1 VHETAGQPRTAA
13 VSVRPFVGRTRE
25 LNGLEAALGEA
36 ADGHGSLQ
44 LVTGEPGIGK
54 TRLMSELA
62 QLARER
68 GIRAVAGRCWEEGGA
83 PPYWPWIQVVRA
95 LGGDLEQLAGGGLR
109 SEAARAVVPGG
120 DRIRLFDAVARF
132 LADETLLVT
141 LDDVHAGDEPSL
153 LLLRYLGDA
162 LAQSHVLL
170 VASYRETEPRVRD
183 LGEAFAE
190 LARVGRRVPL
200 RGLSTTDIGAYL
212 ETVTGA
218 RPAPGV
224 VARLHEITGGNPFFA
239 GEIVRLVSAEQA
251 LDDTIKDPF
260 LRIPEEVRT
269 LIRRRVAHLSTEAVA
284 TLRIAAVIGREFD
297 LPLLERTSRLSPA
310 RLLDVLG
317 EAVAVGV
324 VTEASRH
331 RYAFAHELV
340 RETLYDD
347 LPPARRVALHR
358 DVGHLLEA
366 AYADDLDPH
375 RSEIA
380 RHLYLGDGDRA
391 LEHLILAGERA
402 ARLFAYEEAVVH
414 YRRALEVLP
423 GPERRGELLLRL
435 GDAQWRSGDGAQ
447 ARVTF
452 EEAIDAGRRLGDG
465 ELLARA
471 ALGYVTALGGF
482 LLYARFEVGG
492 TGVALLE
499 EALAALPPTDS
510 ALRAHVLAHL
520 ALEMWSANEPVDR
533 RTQISHAAIE
543 MARRLDD
550 GEALVTALHAR
561 HWVLTTPGMAL
572 ERLAHTEEMLRAA
585 ADPEIEFLAHNAR
598 FHCFLELCDRRGMDA
613 ESRAMTELA
622 EQLRQPFNR
631 WHTVCLR
638 ALRATLDG
646 RFDEAERLAQE
657 ALEVGRGRQSEYAT
671 YVFRYAQLL
680 AIRWAQGRVDELWP
694 EIQDHAERYP
704 WIPRWRDA
712 LVAATLGDVQMARR
726 ELELHAADGFAGL
739 PRDGLWLLHAC
750 ALAEAC
756 VVAAD
761 RERAVRLY
769 ELLLPHADDNAISY
783 TLQPF
788 GPVAL
793 RLAKLAAL
801 LGRWPDADRFFVSA
815 LARSELL
822 GAPAI
827 RARVLREHA
836 TALAA
841 RGEPADRTRGEAM
854 LAEAARLSEQLGIA
868 SAPSAQE
875 AIFTRDGDV
884 WTLSYVGRTF
894 RLPDVKGLGYIA
906 ALLACPGRE
915 LHALELTSPAA
926 NHRGPDVPLLD
937 AQAKAAYA
945 QRLAELEDE
954 LDQARAWGDGER
966 VAGLQH
972 ELDALGAELA
982 HAVGLRGADRTF
994 ASPAERARISVT
1006 KAIRTAI
1013 RQIARHSPELAEH
1026 LEASLHTGRFCS
1038 YAPPGAVPPRW
1049 SL

>member
-1 VHETAGQPRTAA
+1 
-13 VSVRPFVGRTRE
+13 
-25 LNGLEAALGEA
+25 
-36 ADGHGSLQ
+36 
-44 LVTGEPGIGK
+44 
-54 TRLMSELA
+54 
-62 QLARER
+62 
-68 GIRAVAGRCWEEGGA
+68 
-83 PPYWPWIQVVRA
+83 
-95 LGGDLEQLAGGGLR
+95 
-109 SEAARAVVPGG
+109 
-120 DRIRLFDAVARF
+120 
-132 LADETLLVT
+132 
-141 LDDVHAGDEPSL
+141 
-153 LLLRYLGDA
+153 
-162 LAQSHVLL
+162 
-170 VASYRETEPRVRD
+170 
-183 LGEAFAE
+183 
-190 LARVGRRVPL
+190 
-200 RGLSTTDIGAYL
+200 
-212 ETVTGA
+212 
-218 RPAPGV
+218 
-224 VARLHEITGGNPFFA
+224 
-239 GEIVRLVSAEQA
+239 
-251 LDDTIKDPF
+251 
-260 LRIPEEVRT
+260 
-269 LIRRRVAHLSTEAVA
+269 
-284 TLRIAAVIGREFD
+284 
-297 LPLLERTSRLSPA
+297 
-310 RLLDVLG
+310 
-317 EAVAVGV
+317 
-324 VTEASRH
+324 
-331 RYAFAHELV
+331 
-340 RETLYDD
+340 
-347 LPPARRVALHR
+347 
-358 DVGHLLEA
+358 
-366 AYADDLDPH
+366 
-375 RSEIA
+375 
-380 RHLYLGDGDRA
+380 
-391 LEHLILAGERA
+391 
-402 ARLFAYEEAVVH
+402 
-414 YRRALEVLP
+414 
-423 GPERRGELLLRL
+423 
-435 GDAQWRSGDGAQ
+435 
-447 ARVTF
+447 
-452 EEAIDAGRRLGDG
+452 
-465 ELLARA
+465 
-471 ALGYVTALGGF
+471 
-482 LLYARFEVGG
+482 
-492 TGVALLE
+492 
-499 EALAALPPTDS
+499 
-510 ALRAHVLAHL
+510 
-520 ALEMWSANEPVDR
+520 
-533 RTQISHAAIE
+533 
-543 MARRLDD
+543 
-550 GEALVTALHAR
+550 
-561 HWVLTTPGMAL
+561 
-572 ERLAHTEEMLRAA
+572 
-585 ADPEIEFLAHNAR
+585 
-598 FHCFLELCDRRGMDA
+598 
-613 ESRAMTELA
+613 
-622 EQLRQPFNR
+622 
-631 WHTVCLR
+631 
-638 ALRATLDG
+638 
-646 RFDEAERLAQE
+646 
-657 ALEVGRGRQSEYAT
+657 
-671 YVFRYAQLL
+671 VFRYAQLL